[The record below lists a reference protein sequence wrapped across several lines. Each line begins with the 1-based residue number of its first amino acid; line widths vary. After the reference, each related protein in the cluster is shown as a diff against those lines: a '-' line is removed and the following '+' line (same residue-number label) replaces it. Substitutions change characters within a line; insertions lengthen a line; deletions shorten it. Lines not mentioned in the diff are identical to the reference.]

1 MLKKMDRTIEI
12 VIFPEG
18 RSLLART
25 NSSVT
30 GGFATALCETVR
42 KLYSVAA
49 IAFGMIIARLILHRQ
64 ERK

>member
-42 KLYSVAA
+42 KL
-49 IAFGMIIARLILHRQ
+49 
-64 ERK
+64 